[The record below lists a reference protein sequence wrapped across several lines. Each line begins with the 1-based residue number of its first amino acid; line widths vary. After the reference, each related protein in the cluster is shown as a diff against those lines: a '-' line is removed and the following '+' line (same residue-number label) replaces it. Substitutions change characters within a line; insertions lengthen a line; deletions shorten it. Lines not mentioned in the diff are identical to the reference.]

1 MRRTIVGLLLGSAVI
16 ATPVLAQQGHWMR
29 GNVERGERASFARMS
44 PEDREAFADARIAAL
59 HAALKLNAEQ
69 EKLWPAVEQAVKELG
84 AQRRSQTGG
93 WRETRRQ
100 LRDDFPAGL
109 RSIAD
114 RQATRAEALRRVAD
128 AVAPLYAT
136 FDEGQKRRAGVLMR
150 SLRRE
155 AARFTAR
162 GGHDHHWRRGGR
174 DG

>member
-1 MRRTIVGLLLGSAVI
+1 MRRTIVGFLLGSAVI

-29 GNVERGERASFARMS
+29 GNVERGERGAIGRMA
-44 PEDREAFADARIAAL
+44 PEDREAFADARVAAL
-59 HAALKLNAEQ
+59 HAALKLNPEQ
-69 EKLWPAVEQAVKELG
+69 EKLWPAVEEAVKDFG

-100 LRDDFPAGL
+100 LRDDFPAAL

-114 RQATRAEALRRVAD
+114 RQAARAETLRRVAD

-136 FDEGQKRRAGVLMR
+136 LDEGQKRRAGVLMR
-150 SLRRE
+150 SLRRNAAGF
-155 AARFTAR
+155 AARDGR
-162 GGHDHHWRRGGR
+162 DHQWRRGGR